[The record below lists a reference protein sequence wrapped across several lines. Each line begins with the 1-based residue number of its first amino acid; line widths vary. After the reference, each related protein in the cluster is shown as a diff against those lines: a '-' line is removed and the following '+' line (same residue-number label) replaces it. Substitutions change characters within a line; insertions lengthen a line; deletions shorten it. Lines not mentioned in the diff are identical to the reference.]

1 MKGYGLGTGQWAQVY
16 LSIPVITNVFYS
28 TLTNSVCSR
37 RLEHLGDV
45 SLRIEFI
52 LEILQGRSM
61 LLIDSSQQLIVLKTN
76 EIVCFIFVAIT
87 FLFGMI
93 TWRKSV
99 SRPNS
104 IIFECIKK

>member
-28 TLTNSVCSR
+28 TLTTVCSR
-37 RLEHLGDV
+37 KLEHLGDV
-45 SLRIEFI
+45 SLRIEYI

-61 LLIDSSQQLIVLKTN
+61 LLIDSSQQLIVL
-76 EIVCFIFVAIT
+76 IIFVAIT

-93 TWRKSV
+93 TWRKCV

-104 IIFECIKK
+104 VIFECIKK